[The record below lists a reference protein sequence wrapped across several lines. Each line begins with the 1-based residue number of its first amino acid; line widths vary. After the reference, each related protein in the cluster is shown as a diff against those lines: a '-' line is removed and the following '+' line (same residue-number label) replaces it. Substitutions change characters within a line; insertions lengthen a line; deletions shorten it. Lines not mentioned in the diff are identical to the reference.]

1 MNVIGPTAYSICF
14 AFTSFITL
22 NAYSFIRLFITDDF
36 DAVQVFFSRYTAGI
50 RVMSSFLQFTATFVG
65 NVMENVFMFN
75 QVFFSNL
82 WTKNL
87 HLLDRDA
94 CATDQFCSVIC
105 VCDSET
111 VCITFGTRL
120 QVLT

>member
-1 MNVIGPTAYSICF
+1 
-14 AFTSFITL
+14 
-22 NAYSFIRLFITDDF
+22 
-36 DAVQVFFSRYTAGI
+36 
-50 RVMSSFLQFTATFVG
+50 MSSFLQFTATFVG